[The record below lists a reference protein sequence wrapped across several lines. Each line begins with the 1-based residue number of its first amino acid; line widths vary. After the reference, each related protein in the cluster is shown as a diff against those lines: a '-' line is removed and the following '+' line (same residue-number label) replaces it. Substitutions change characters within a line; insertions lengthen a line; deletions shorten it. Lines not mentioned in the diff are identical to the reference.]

1 MSAVQL
7 YSCGRDGELQLGAVY
22 TQYAVAELC
31 IANAVPCRA
40 GPVAVPDVSGRS
52 DDQYVK
58 GMNVESNAIQFQN
71 HVICIGM
78 ILLDARVALSP
89 CSFLRALMG
98 TQNACHDEAY
108 KCAAEIAG
116 SSSGKPHLPFCR
128 LSEPERPNCSWVWTW
143 VQSGASATRTLCLRT
158 VREIPTYERL
168 AIDELTYPHVGDSNW
183 CEIACEM
190 RRL

>member
-7 YSCGRDGELQLGAVY
+7 YSCGDGELQLGAVY

-71 HVICIGM
+71 HVICIGV
-78 ILLDARVALSP
+78 ILLMLV
-89 CSFLRALMG
+89 
-98 TQNACHDEAY
+98 
-108 KCAAEIAG
+108 
-116 SSSGKPHLPFCR
+116 LP
-128 LSEPERPNCSWVWTW
+128 
-143 VQSGASATRTLCLRT
+143 
-158 VREIPTYERL
+158 
-168 AIDELTYPHVGDSNW
+168 
-183 CEIACEM
+183 
-190 RRL
+190 